1 MIATGGV
8 EDLLMT
14 EVKPQ
19 QFNALT
25 PIYEM
30 FGGKVIVVKEL
41 QPAKA
46 LVSNRS
52 TEFGMEMAFNSLIE

>member
-1 MIATGGV
+1 M
-8 EDLLMT
+8 

-19 QFNALT
+19 QFNAPT
-25 PIYEM
+25 PIYEI